1 VTGAEGSEGPDAALP
16 DADSSPVPDTDG
28 PGATGAAVPDTDG
41 PAATDAAVADTH
53 GPGAAGAAVP
63 DTDGPA
69 VPGAAADPDGP
80 AILEL
85 RNVTAAYGPFRAL
98 FGVSLSVGPGEAV
111 ALLGANGAGKT
122 TVARVATGLVA
133 PTSGSVAVEGED
145 FTGAGAFRFARAGVA
160 HAPEGRSVFAT
171 LTVEEN
177 LSLSFRQSRGRDGV
191 GSGLEQAFGMFPV
204 LGERRRQL
212 AGTLSGG
219 EQRMLSMAR
228 VLVESPAVLVADELS
243 LGLAPKIVDAVY
255 ESLTKLR
262 ENGSA
267 LLIVEQHVGHALDLC
282 HRVLLLH
289 HGAVTWE
296 GPSDDAA
303 DRVLAE
309 LFEPAAP

>member
-1 VTGAEGSEGPDAALP
+1 VTGPDRPLVDGPDP
-16 DADSSPVPDTDG
+16 ADDPV
-28 PGATGAAVPDTDG
+28 
-41 PAATDAAVADTH
+41 
-53 GPGAAGAAVP
+53 
-63 DTDGPA
+63 TDGPA
-69 VPGAAADPDGP
+69 VADDPVTDSPAVADTPDPTDDPATDTPAATDGRV
-80 AILEL
+80 ILEL
-85 RNVTAAYGPFRAL
+85 RNVSAAYGPFRAL
-98 FGVSLSVGPGEAV
+98 FGVSLTVWPGEAE

-133 PTSGSVAVEGED
+133 PTSGSVLVEGKD
-145 FTGAGAFRFARAGVA
+145 FTGSGAFNFARAGVA

-177 LSLSFRQSRGRDGV
+177 LTLSFRQSRGRNGV

-228 VLVESPAVLVADELS
+228 VLVESPPVLVADELS
-243 LGLAPKIVDAVY
+243 LGLAPKIVDGVY
-255 ESLTKLR
+255 ESLSKLR
-262 ENGSA
+262 EQGSA
-267 LLIVEQHVGHALDLC
+267 LLVVEQHVGHALDMC
-282 HRVLLLH
+282 DRVLLLH

-296 GPSDDAA
+296 GPSDHAA
-303 DRVLAE
+303 DRVMAE

>member
-1 VTGAEGSEGPDAALP
+1 VTGPEDPREPEP
-16 DADSSPVPDTDG
+16 PE
-28 PGATGAAVPDTDG
+28 ATK
-41 PAATDAAVADTH
+41 ATEASKV
-53 GPGAAGAAVP
+53 
-63 DTDGPA
+63 DGPA
-69 VPGAAADPDGP
+69 VPKATEASKVDGAAAPDARVTDADGT

-85 RNVTAAYGPFRAL
+85 RDVSAAYGPFRAL

-133 PTSGSVAVEGED
+133 PTSGSVMVEGQNY
-145 FTGAGAFRFARAGVA
+145 TGAGAFRFARAGVA

-191 GSGLEQAFGMFPV
+191 GSGLEEAFGMFPV
-204 LGERRRQL
+204 LGQRRRQL

-262 ENGSA
+262 EKGSA

-289 HGAVTWE
+289 HGGVSWE
-296 GPSDDAA
+296 GPSDQAA